1 MNELPKEARQQLDS
15 LVEHGLGHLNL
26 RQMLAMALKALNEA
40 ERRQFLN
47 QSDDDK
53 ANGFYDRS
61 LMLGSIPLDV
71 EVPRARSGEFRPS
84 LLPPPYQRSYP
95 EETQSL
101 LLALLASSRSIN
113 AAKTALRN
121 LGLSVSEQELESVA
135 SEFIQE
141 LELPKHASAR
151 HRPVRPILRRQVCRG
166 ARWRPASSCRHLRV
180 VCGLGTDGK
189 KRVLACVCKLG
200 RENLEDWK
208 IVLRGLIERGLRRV
222 LITVQDDF
230 SGLLKLVSG
239 LFPNADHQLC
249 IVHMQRNAKS
259 HLSKADNTEFQ
270 LRLRTLK
277 AFWDE
282 DKASAQ
288 FEELCKRFDHDYP
301 TFIAELRKKKEHYL
315 CFLSYP
321 QSIRRSFSTTNVVEA
336 VRTAREDASQQRRLF
351 PLRKYI
357 EAQARH
363 GHHVPR
369 VWVMAPH
376 RRQHFHGAQPTQCD
390 VSTSFRKRIGER
402 TQTRFVLTKAPTL
415 ASGDDSG
422 VADITKSWHR
432 LDDLRFNILDVPDCS
447 FASPIQSL
455 ARSSEPLK
463 PTTL

>member
-1 MNELPKEARQQLDS
+1 MSTDPKHNLPSMNELPKEAQKQLES
-15 LVEHGLGHLNL
+15 LVEHGLGNLNL
-26 RQMLAMALKALNEA
+26 RQILATALKALNEA

-71 EVPRARSGEFRPS
+71 EVPRARSGEFRPT

-121 LGLSVSEQELESVA
+121 LGLSVSEQELDTVA
-135 SEFIQE
+135 NEFIEE
-141 LELPKHASAR
+141 LELR
-151 HRPVRPILRRQVCRG
+151 NTRPLDTDLLALFFDAKYVELRDGDRL
-166 ARWRPASSCRHLRV
+166 RPAAIYV

-208 IVLRGLIERGLRRV
+208 MVLRGLIERGLRRV

-249 IVHMQRNAKS
+249 IVHMARNAKS
-259 HLSKADNTEFQ
+259 HLSKTDNTEFQ

-288 FEELCKRFDHDYP
+288 FEELCERFDHDYP

-336 VRTAREDASQQRRLF
+336 VNGQLERLRRNNGGYFHSENILK
-351 PLRKYI
+351 LKL
-357 EAQARH
+357 
-363 GHHVPR
+363 G
-369 VWVMAPH
+369 MAVTYLESGSW
-376 RRQHFHGAQPTQCD
+376 RRIAVNT
-390 VSTSFRKRIGER
+390 STSLSQLNAMFAR
-402 TQTRFVLTKAPTL
+402 RFE
-415 ASGDDSG
+415 D
-422 VADITKSWHR
+422 
-432 LDDLRFNILDVPDCS
+432 
-447 FASPIQSL
+447 
-455 ARSSEPLK
+455 E
-463 PTTL
+463 

>member
-1 MNELPKEARQQLDS
+1 MSMDPKHNLPSMNELPKEARQQLDS
-15 LVEHGLGHLNL
+15 LVEHGLGDLNL
-26 RQMLAMALKALNEA
+26 RQILATALQALNEA

-53 ANGFYDRS
+53 ANGFYARS

-95 EETQSL
+95 QETQSL

-121 LGLSVSEQELESVA
+121 LGLSVSEQELETVA
-135 SEFIQE
+135 NEFIQE
-141 LELPKHASAR
+141 LDGDRL
-151 HRPVRPILRRQVCRG
+151 
-166 ARWRPASSCRHLRV
+166 RPAAIYV
-180 VCGLGTDGK
+180 VAGLGTDGK

-208 IVLRGLIERGLRRV
+208 MLLRGLIERGLRRV

-288 FEELCKRFDHDYP
+288 FEELCDRFDHDYH
-301 TFIAELRKKKEHYL
+301 TFIAELRKKKAHYL

-336 VRTAREDASQQRRLF
+336 VNGQLERLRRNNGGYFHSEDILKLKLGMAITYLESGSWRRIAVNTSTALSQLNAMFQRRF
-351 PLRKYI
+351 
-357 EAQARH
+357 E
-363 GHHVPR
+363 
-369 VWVMAPH
+369 
-376 RRQHFHGAQPTQCD
+376 
-390 VSTSFRKRIGER
+390 
-402 TQTRFVLTKAPTL
+402 
-415 ASGDDSG
+415 
-422 VADITKSWHR
+422 
-432 LDDLRFNILDVPDCS
+432 
-447 FASPIQSL
+447 
-455 ARSSEPLK
+455 SE
-463 PTTL
+463 